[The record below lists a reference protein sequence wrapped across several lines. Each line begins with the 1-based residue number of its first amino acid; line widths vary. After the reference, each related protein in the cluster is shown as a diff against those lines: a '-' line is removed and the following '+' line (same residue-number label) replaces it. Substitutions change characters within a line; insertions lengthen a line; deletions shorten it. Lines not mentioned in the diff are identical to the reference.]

1 MHTYVTYDML
11 SPAFLNVPGVL
22 VLWHFLLCLQVN
34 VLLDRLVC
42 VSSSWMFGE
51 CMYRF
56 PVLKG
61 LNTGHWGRSHNGGA
75 FQLCIY
81 LNVSPETKACEM
93 ILSSAV

>member
-1 MHTYVTYDML
+1 ML
-11 SPAFLNVPGVL
+11 SPAFLNLPGVL

-61 LNTGHWGRSHNGGA
+61 DIGEEVIMEA
-75 FQLCIY
+75 
-81 LNVSPETKACEM
+81 
-93 ILSSAV
+93 LSSCVYISMCPLKQRRVK